1 MSRSNPL
8 NTRNQTGA
16 PTPGS
21 NGNYNADM
29 SDTLQRFIFE
39 HAPIRGELVQ
49 LAATWQAVTE
59 RHTYPLPLRKVLGE
73 LMAAGALL
81 AATLKFEG
89 TLILQLHGN
98 GPVKLIVVESAAGH
112 AMRAT
117 AKWDGD
123 IPDGNLRTLLGNG
136 RFVINLVPESGQQT
150 YQGIVDLHADSVAA
164 ALEHYMA
171 TSEQIETRLWLAC
184 DDQRAAGL
192 LLQKLPEH
200 ETVDADAWPRIGHL
214 AATVQPQELLAL
226 APRDLLHRLF
236 HEEDLRVF
244 EPRPVFFRCSC
255 SRERVTGMLRML
267 GRDEVRGVIAERG
280 EVEVHCEFCNRR
292 YALDAIDA
300 EEIFAAAVT
309 VAAPAKKT
317 RH

>member
-1 MSRSNPL
+1 
-8 NTRNQTGA
+8 
-16 PTPGS
+16 
-21 NGNYNADM
+21 M
-29 SDTLQRFIFE
+29 SDSLQRFIFE
-39 HAPIRGELVQ
+39 HAPIRGEMVQ

-59 RHTYPLPLRKVLGE
+59 RHDYPAPLRQVLGE

-89 TLILQLHGN
+89 TMILQLHGS
-98 GPVKLIVVESAAGH
+98 GPVKLIVVECSSGH
-112 AMRAT
+112 AMRST

-123 IPDGNLRTLLGNG
+123 IPEGNLRTLLGNG
-136 RFVINLVPESGQQT
+136 RFAISLVPESGQQS
-150 YQGIVDLHADSVAA
+150 YQGVVDLNADSIAA

-171 TSEQIETRLWLAC
+171 TSEQIATRIWLAS
-184 DDQRAAGL
+184 DDNRSAGL
-192 LLQKLPEH
+192 LLQKLPER
-200 ETVDADAWPRIGHL
+200 ESADDDAWPRAEHL
-214 AATVQPQELLAL
+214 ASTVKPEELLGL
-226 APRDLLHRLF
+226 EPQQLLHRLF

-255 SRERVTGMLRML
+255 SRDRVVGMLRML

-292 YALDAIDA
+292 YAFDAVDSEA
-300 EEIFAAAVT
+300 IFAADI
-309 VAAPAKKT
+309 AAAAART

>member
-1 MSRSNPL
+1 
-8 NTRNQTGA
+8 
-16 PTPGS
+16 
-21 NGNYNADM
+21 M
-29 SDTLQRFIFE
+29 SDILQRFIFE
-39 HAPIRGELVQ
+39 YAPIRGELVQ

-59 RHTYPLPLRKVLGE
+59 RHAYPAPLRKLLGE

-98 GPVKLIVVESAAGH
+98 GPVKLIVVECTAGH

-117 AKWDGD
+117 AKWEGD
-123 IPDGNLRTLLGNG
+123 LAEAGNLRTLLGSG
-136 RFVINLVPESGQQT
+136 RFVINLVPESGKQS
-150 YQGIVDLHADSVAA
+150 YQGIADLNADSIAA

-171 TSEQIETRLWLAC
+171 TSEQITTRLWLAS
-184 DDQRAAGL
+184 DDTRAAGL
-192 LLQKLPEH
+192 LVQKLPERDAA
-200 ETVDADAWPRIGHL
+200 DADAWPRVEHL
-214 AATVQPQELLAL
+214 AATVREQELLTL
-226 APRDLLHRLF
+226 APRTLLQRLF

-255 SRERVTGMLRML
+255 SRERVTDMLRML
-267 GRDEVRGVIAERG
+267 GLDEVRSVIAERG

-292 YALDAIDA
+292 YAFDAVDS
-300 EEIFAAAVT
+300 EEIFAAAI
-309 VAAPAKKT
+309 AAPVKKT

>member
-1 MSRSNPL
+1 
-8 NTRNQTGA
+8 
-16 PTPGS
+16 
-21 NGNYNADM
+21 M
-29 SDTLQRFIFE
+29 SDSLQRFIFE

-59 RHTYPLPLRKVLGE
+59 RHAYPAPLRKLLGE

-98 GPVKLIVVESAAGH
+98 GPVKLIVVECTAGH

-117 AKWDGD
+117 AKWAGD
-123 IPDGNLRTLLGNG
+123 LADAGDLRTLLGSG
-136 RFVINLVPESGQQT
+136 RFVINLVPESGKQS
-150 YQGIVDLHADSVAA
+150 YQGVVDLNAESIAA

-171 TSEQIETRLWLAC
+171 TSEQITTRLWLASN
-184 DDQRAAGL
+184 DTHAAGL
-192 LLQKLPEH
+192 LVQKLPERDAA
-200 ETVDADAWPRIGHL
+200 EADAWPRVEHL
-214 AATVQPQELLAL
+214 AATVQAQELLTL
-226 APRDLLHRLF
+226 APRTLLQRLF

-255 SRERVTGMLRML
+255 SRERVTDMLRML
-267 GRDEVRGVIAERG
+267 GLDEVRSVIAERG

-292 YALDAIDA
+292 YAFDAVDS
-300 EEIFAAAVT
+300 EEIFAAAI
-309 VAAPAKKT
+309 AAPVKKT

>member
-1 MSRSNPL
+1 MA
-8 NTRNQTGA
+8 TM
-16 PTPGS
+16 
-21 NGNYNADM
+21 AD
-29 SDTLQRFIFE
+29 SLQRFLFE
-39 HAPIRGELVQ
+39 HAPIRGEMVQ

-59 RHTYPLPLRKVLGE
+59 RHDYPAPLRRVLGE

-89 TLILQLHGN
+89 TLILQLHGS
-98 GPVKLIVVESAAGH
+98 GPVKLIVVECTSGH

-117 AKWDGD
+117 AKWQGD
-123 IPDGNLRTLLGNG
+123 IPDGDLRALLGSG
-136 RFVINLVPESGQQT
+136 RFAISLVPESGQQS
-150 YQGIVDLHADSVAA
+150 YQGVVDLNADSIAA

-171 TSEQIETRLWLAC
+171 TSEQIATRIWLAC
-184 DDQRAAGL
+184 DGQRSAGL
-192 LLQKLPEH
+192 LLQKLPER
-200 ETVDADAWPRIGHL
+200 DSADDDAWPRAGHL
-214 AATVQPQELLAL
+214 ASTIKPEELLGL
-226 APRDLLHRLF
+226 EPQQLLHRLF

-255 SRERVTGMLRML
+255 SRDRVVGMLRML

-292 YALDAIDA
+292 YAFDAVDSEA
-300 EEIFAAAVT
+300 IFAADI
-309 VAAPAKKT
+309 AAAAART

>member
-1 MSRSNPL
+1 
-8 NTRNQTGA
+8 
-16 PTPGS
+16 
-21 NGNYNADM
+21 M
-29 SDTLQRFIFE
+29 SDSLQRFIFE
-39 HAPIRGELVQ
+39 HAPIRGEMVQ

-59 RHTYPLPLRKVLGE
+59 RHDYPAPLRQVLGE

-89 TLILQLHGN
+89 TMILQLHGS
-98 GPVKLIVVESAAGH
+98 GPVKLIVVECSSGH

-123 IPDGNLRTLLGNG
+123 IPEGNLRTLLGNG
-136 RFVINLVPESGQQT
+136 RFAISLVPESGQQS
-150 YQGIVDLHADSVAA
+150 YQGVVDLNADSIAA

-171 TSEQIETRLWLAC
+171 TSEQIATRIWLAS
-184 DDQRAAGL
+184 DDNRSAGL
-192 LLQKLPEH
+192 LLQKLPER
-200 ETVDADAWPRIGHL
+200 ESADDDAWPRAEHL
-214 AATVQPQELLAL
+214 ASTVKPEELLGL
-226 APRDLLHRLF
+226 EPQQLLHRLF

-255 SRERVTGMLRML
+255 SRDRVVGMLRML

-292 YALDAIDA
+292 YAFDAVDSEA
-300 EEIFAAAVT
+300 IFAADI
-309 VAAPAKKT
+309 AAAAART

>member
-1 MSRSNPL
+1 
-8 NTRNQTGA
+8 
-16 PTPGS
+16 
-21 NGNYNADM
+21 M
-29 SDTLQRFIFE
+29 SDSLQRFIFE
-39 HAPIRGELVQ
+39 HAPIRGEMVQ

-59 RHTYPLPLRKVLGE
+59 RHDYPAPLRQVLGE

-89 TLILQLHGN
+89 TMILQLHGS
-98 GPVKLIVVESAAGH
+98 GPVKLIVVECSSGH

-123 IPDGNLRTLLGNG
+123 IPEGNLRTLLGSG
-136 RFVINLVPESGQQT
+136 RFAISLVPESGQQS
-150 YQGIVDLHADSVAA
+150 YQGVVDLNADSIAA

-171 TSEQIETRLWLAC
+171 TSEQIATRIWLAS
-184 DDQRAAGL
+184 DDNRSAGL
-192 LLQKLPEH
+192 LLQKLPER
-200 ETVDADAWPRIGHL
+200 ESADDDAWPRAEHL
-214 AATVQPQELLAL
+214 ASTVKPEELLGL
-226 APRDLLHRLF
+226 EPQQLLHRLF

-255 SRERVTGMLRML
+255 SRDRVVGMLRML

-292 YALDAIDA
+292 YAFDAVDSEA
-300 EEIFAAAVT
+300 IFAADI
-309 VAAPAKKT
+309 AAAAART

>member
-1 MSRSNPL
+1 
-8 NTRNQTGA
+8 
-16 PTPGS
+16 
-21 NGNYNADM
+21 M
-29 SDTLQRFIFE
+29 SDSLQRFIFE
-39 HAPIRGELVQ
+39 HAPIRGEMVQ

-59 RHTYPLPLRKVLGE
+59 RHDYPAPLRQVLGE

-89 TLILQLHGN
+89 TMILQLHGS
-98 GPVKLIVVESAAGH
+98 GPVKLIVVECSSGH

-123 IPDGNLRTLLGNG
+123 IPEGNLRTLLGSG
-136 RFVINLVPESGQQT
+136 RFAISLVPESGQQS
-150 YQGIVDLHADSVAA
+150 YQGVVDLNADSIAA

-171 TSEQIETRLWLAC
+171 TSEQIATRIWLAS
-184 DDQRAAGL
+184 DDNRSAGL
-192 LLQKLPEH
+192 LLQKLPER
-200 ETVDADAWPRIGHL
+200 ESADDDAWPRAEHL
-214 AATVQPQELLAL
+214 ASTVKPEELLGL
-226 APRDLLHRLF
+226 EPQQLLHRLF

-255 SRERVTGMLRML
+255 SRDRVVDMLRML

-292 YALDAIDA
+292 YAFDAVDSEA
-300 EEIFAAAVT
+300 IFAADI
-309 VAAPAKKT
+309 AAAAART

>member
-1 MSRSNPL
+1 
-8 NTRNQTGA
+8 
-16 PTPGS
+16 
-21 NGNYNADM
+21 M
-29 SDTLQRFIFE
+29 SDTLQRFLFE
-39 HAPIRGELVQ
+39 HAPVRGELVQ

-59 RHTYPLPLRKVLGE
+59 RHYYPPPLRRVLGE

-98 GPVKLIVVESAAGH
+98 GPVKLIVVECAAGH

-117 AKWDGD
+117 AKWAGD
-123 IPDGNLRTLLGNG
+123 IPDGQTAGNLRALLGNG
-136 RFVINLVPESGQQT
+136 RFVINLVRGSGQQS
-150 YQGIVDLHADSVAA
+150 YQGVVDLDADNVAA

-171 TSEQIETRLWLAC
+171 ASEQIETRLWLAC
-184 DDQRAAGL
+184 DDTRAAGL
-192 LLQKLPEH
+192 LIQKLPGRES
-200 ETVDADAWPRIGHL
+200 TDADAWSRAGHL

-226 APRDLLHRLF
+226 EPQALLRRLF

-244 EPRPVFFRCSC
+244 EPRPVYFRCSC

-267 GRDEVRGVIAERG
+267 GHDEVRSVIAERG

-292 YALDAIDA
+292 YAFDPVDA
-300 EEIFAAAVT
+300 EEIFAAV
-309 VAAPAKKT
+309 VAAPARKT

>member
-1 MSRSNPL
+1 
-8 NTRNQTGA
+8 
-16 PTPGS
+16 
-21 NGNYNADM
+21 M
-29 SDTLQRFIFE
+29 SDTLQRFLFE
-39 HAPIRGELVQ
+39 HAPIRGEIVQ

-59 RHTYPLPLRKVLGE
+59 RHDYPAPLRKILGE

-81 AATLKFEG
+81 AATLKFDG

-98 GPVKLIVVESAAGH
+98 GPVKLIVVECAAGH

-123 IPDGNLRTLLGNG
+123 IPESDQTAGGLRALLGNG
-136 RFVINLVPESGQQT
+136 RFAISLVPESGQQG
-150 YQGIVDLHADSVAA
+150 YQGIVDLDADSIAA
-164 ALEHYMA
+164 AFEHYMA

-184 DDQRAAGL
+184 DDTRAAGL
-192 LLQKLPEH
+192 LIQKLPER
-200 ETVDADAWPRIGHL
+200 ETTDADAWPRIGHL

-226 APRDLLHRLF
+226 APQLLLQRLF

-244 EPRPVFFRCSC
+244 EPRPVYFRCSC
-255 SRERVTGMLRML
+255 SSERVTGMLRML
-267 GRDEVRGVIAERG
+267 GQDEVRSVIAERG

-292 YALDAIDA
+292 YVFDAVDS
-300 EEIFAAAVT
+300 EQIFAAAVT
-309 VAAPAKKT
+309 APSAPT

>member
-1 MSRSNPL
+1 
-8 NTRNQTGA
+8 
-16 PTPGS
+16 
-21 NGNYNADM
+21 M
-29 SDTLQRFIFE
+29 SDSLQRFIFE
-39 HAPIRGELVQ
+39 HAPIRGEMVQ

-59 RHTYPLPLRKVLGE
+59 RYDYPAPLRQVLGE

-89 TLILQLHGN
+89 TMILQLHGS
-98 GPVKLIVVESAAGH
+98 GPVKLIVVECSSGH

-123 IPDGNLRTLLGNG
+123 IPEGNLRTLLGNG
-136 RFVINLVPESGQQT
+136 RFAISLVPESGQQS
-150 YQGIVDLHADSVAA
+150 YQGVVDLNADSIAA

-171 TSEQIETRLWLAC
+171 TSEQIATRIWLAS
-184 DDQRAAGL
+184 DDNRSAGL
-192 LLQKLPEH
+192 LLQKLPER
-200 ETVDADAWPRIGHL
+200 ESADDDAWPRAEHL
-214 AATVQPQELLAL
+214 ASTVKPEELLGL
-226 APRDLLHRLF
+226 EPQQLLHRLF

-255 SRERVTGMLRML
+255 SRDRVVGMLRML

-292 YALDAIDA
+292 YAFDAVDSEA
-300 EEIFAAAVT
+300 IFAADI
-309 VAAPAKKT
+309 AAAAART

>member
-1 MSRSNPL
+1 M
-8 NTRNQTGA
+8 
-16 PTPGS
+16 
-21 NGNYNADM
+21 
-29 SDTLQRFIFE
+29 
-39 HAPIRGELVQ
+39 VQ
-49 LAATWQAVTE
+49 HAATWQAVTE
-59 RHTYPLPLRKVLGE
+59 RHDYPAPLRQVLGE

-89 TLILQLHGN
+89 TMILQLHGS
-98 GPVKLIVVESAAGH
+98 GPVKLIVVECSSGH

-123 IPDGNLRTLLGNG
+123 IPEGNLRTLLGNG
-136 RFVINLVPESGQQT
+136 RFAISLVPESGQQS
-150 YQGIVDLHADSVAA
+150 YQGVVDLNADSIAA

-171 TSEQIETRLWLAC
+171 TSEQIATRIWLAS
-184 DDQRAAGL
+184 DDNRSAGL
-192 LLQKLPEH
+192 LLQKLPER
-200 ETVDADAWPRIGHL
+200 ESADDDAWPRAEHL
-214 AATVQPQELLAL
+214 ASTVKPEELLGL
-226 APRDLLHRLF
+226 EPQQLLHRLF

-255 SRERVTGMLRML
+255 SRDRVVGMLRML

-292 YALDAIDA
+292 YAFDAVDSEA
-300 EEIFAAAVT
+300 IFAADI
-309 VAAPAKKT
+309 AAAAART

>member
-1 MSRSNPL
+1 
-8 NTRNQTGA
+8 
-16 PTPGS
+16 
-21 NGNYNADM
+21 M

-59 RHTYPLPLRKVLGE
+59 RHHYPAPLRRVLGE

-89 TLILQLHGN
+89 TLILQLHGD
-98 GPVKLIVVESAAGH
+98 GPVKLIVVECAEGH

-117 AKWDGD
+117 AKWEGD
-123 IPDGNLRTLLGNG
+123 IPVGNLRALLGGG
-136 RFVINLVPESGQQT
+136 RFVINLVPESGQQA
-150 YQGIVDLHADSVAA
+150 YQGVVDLDADTVAA

-171 TSEQIETRLWLAC
+171 TSEQIDTRLWLAS
-184 DDQRAAGL
+184 DDTRAAGL
-192 LLQKLPEH
+192 LIQKLPSRESAD
-200 ETVDADAWPRIGHL
+200 TDAWPRAAHL
-214 AATVQPQELLAL
+214 AGTVQSAELLSL
-226 APRDLLHRLF
+226 PPRTLLHRLF

-267 GRDEVRGVIAERG
+267 GAAEVRGVIAERG
-280 EVEVHCEFCNRR
+280 EVEVRCEFCNRR
-292 YALDAIDA
+292 YAFDAVDA
-300 EEIFAAAVT
+300 EEIFASAVT
-309 VAAPAKKT
+309 SSAAGT

>member
-1 MSRSNPL
+1 
-8 NTRNQTGA
+8 
-16 PTPGS
+16 
-21 NGNYNADM
+21 M
-29 SDTLQRFIFE
+29 SDTLQRFLFE
-39 HAPIRGELVQ
+39 HDPIRGELVQ

-59 RHTYPLPLRKVLGE
+59 RHAYPAPLRRVLGE
-73 LMAAGALL
+73 LMAAAALL

-98 GPVKLIVVESAAGH
+98 GPVRLIVVECAAGY

-123 IPDGNLRTLLGNG
+123 IPEGDLRALLGSG
-136 RFVINLVPESGQQT
+136 RFVINLVADSGRQA
-150 YQGIVDLHADSVAA
+150 YQGVVDLDADSVAA

-171 TSEQIETRLWLAC
+171 TSEQIQTRLWLSC
-184 DDQRAAGL
+184 DDTRAAGL
-192 LLQKLPEH
+192 LLQKLPERA
-200 ETVDADAWPRIGHL
+200 TADADAWPRVAHL
-214 AATVQPQELLAL
+214 AATVRPQELLTL
-226 APRDLLHRLF
+226 TPQVLLRRLF

-244 EPRPVFFRCSC
+244 EPRPVCFRCSC

-267 GRDEVRGVIAERG
+267 GRDEVRSVVAERG

-292 YALDAIDA
+292 YAFDAVDS
-300 EEIFAAAVT
+300 EEIFAAMI
-309 VAAPAKKT
+309 AAPAENT